1 MALAWDIPHSSNV
14 GLTLM
19 FWCGLV
25 FWSCDIAANLNTAIY
40 ARGRLV
46 RDRAAIA
53 LSYLSTWAIFDV
65 SLVTLDLANAFA
77 ADTISAAAAFRLARV
92 IRAFR
97 LLRLLKI
104 ARLQTVVQELAASTG
119 RQWLMLVIAI
129 INTTFVLLVVAHM
142 LTCIWVWLG
151 RSTQSEGRESW
162 IDIAGAATL
171 SIPLQ
176 YLHSLRYVMNSPSPP
191 TIAPDN
197 GQERLFDILTYWPAD
212 CTRDHGTIRCPQN
225 MASSRV
231 HFNAGSGG
239 ASLKRSCP
247 VSVTT
252 VLTSCIRIRFSIL
265 VMGTT
270 ISTIAGS
277 LHDLRAMNEAR
288 ARQRREVRLYL
299 TGWRKG
305 LNAAHIPLVR

>member
-1 MALAWDIPHSSNV
+1 MAWDIPHSANV

-19 FWCGLV
+19 FWCGLI
-25 FWSCDIAANLNTAIY
+25 FWSCDVAANLNTAIY
-40 ARGRLV
+40 VRGRLV

-129 INTTFVLLVVAHM
+129 INTTFVLLVLAHM

-162 IDIAGAATL
+162 IDINGAATL

-197 GQERLFDILTYWPAD
+197 GQERLFDILTYWPSA
-212 CTRDHGTIRCPQN
+212 CTRGCGPSN
-225 MASSRV
+225 
-231 HFNAGSGG
+231 
-239 ASLKRSCP
+239 
-247 VSVTT
+247 
-252 VLTSCIRIRFSIL
+252 FSEH
-265 VMGTT
+265 V
-270 ISTIAGS
+270 
-277 LHDLRAMNEAR
+277 
-288 ARQRREVRLYL
+288 
-299 TGWRKG
+299 
-305 LNAAHIPLVR
+305 

>member
-1 MALAWDIPHSSNV
+1 
-14 GLTLM
+14 M

-53 LSYLSTWAIFDV
+53 LSYLSPWAIFDV

-129 INTTFVLLVVAHM
+129 INTTFVLLAVAHM

-151 RSTQSEGRESW
+151 RS
-162 IDIAGAATL
+162 I
-171 SIPLQ
+171 
-176 YLHSLRYVMNSPSPP
+176 LHP
-191 TIAPDN
+191 
-197 GQERLFDILTYWPAD
+197 
-212 CTRDHGTIRCPQN
+212 H
-225 MASSRV
+225 
-231 HFNAGSGG
+231 
-239 ASLKRSCP
+239 
-247 VSVTT
+247 
-252 VLTSCIRIRFSIL
+252 
-265 VMGTT
+265 
-270 ISTIAGS
+270 
-277 LHDLRAMNEAR
+277 
-288 ARQRREVRLYL
+288 RR
-299 TGWRKG
+299 
-305 LNAAHIPLVR
+305 